1 MSINVKRY
9 LYSLKNP
16 EGKNVMKNLSY
27 LSLLQ
32 VANYIFPLITLP
44 YLARVVGVDAFG
56 LLAVG
61 TSVIAYFQTLIDYGF
76 NYTTVKEIARNK
88 NDKPLIN
95 MIVME
100 TMLARIILLVLSF
113 TLIFLGIAFVP
124 YLYENRIIILS
135 TSTILVGYAFMLDWY
150 FQAIEDMKFI
160 TLVNL
165 VSNLVFTLSVFIFI
179 HSPKDYFIQPLL
191 TSAGTLVASF
201 LCWIIIFRKYGL
213 NLSIPSFYLAMARIK
228 KGFNMFIS
236 LFLPTIYTN
245 LNVLLLGA
253 YNGTCA
259 TGIYSGGAKFTGI
272 AYRITMLFSRVFY
285 PFLSRRMD
293 KHSVYAIVSILI
305 GFLISIF
312 FFFGS
317 DLLVQLFLGDA
328 FSETITV
335 LRIVSFTPL
344 AISIFN
350 VYGTNY
356 LAIKCKDSI
365 LRNIV
370 IGTTILGLFFGV
382 FGAIYY
388 SYIGVAACSLLTQ
401 SVRALAAFIFA
412 KIEMKKSL

>member
-1 MSINVKRY
+1 
-9 LYSLKNP
+9 
-16 EGKNVMKNLSY
+16 
-27 LSLLQ
+27 
-32 VANYIFPLITLP
+32 
-44 YLARVVGVDAFG
+44 
-56 LLAVG
+56 
-61 TSVIAYFQTLIDYGF
+61 
-76 NYTTVKEIARNK
+76 
-88 NDKPLIN
+88 
-95 MIVME
+95 
-100 TMLARIILLVLSF
+100 
-113 TLIFLGIAFVP
+113 
-124 YLYENRIIILS
+124 
-135 TSTILVGYAFMLDWY
+135 MLDWY

-388 SYIGVAACSLLTQ
+388 SYIGVAVC
-401 SVRALAAFIFA
+401 F
-412 KIEMKKSL
+412 

>member
-1 MSINVKRY
+1 
-9 LYSLKNP
+9 
-16 EGKNVMKNLSY
+16 MKNLSY

-259 TGIYSGGAKFTGI
+259 TGIYSGSKFTGI

-317 DLLVQLFLGDA
+317 DLLVQLF
-328 FSETITV
+328 F
-335 LRIVSFTPL
+335 R
-344 AISIFN
+344 
-350 VYGTNY
+350 
-356 LAIKCKDSI
+356 
-365 LRNIV
+365 
-370 IGTTILGLFFGV
+370 
-382 FGAIYY
+382 
-388 SYIGVAACSLLTQ
+388 
-401 SVRALAAFIFA
+401 
-412 KIEMKKSL
+412 